1 MISRAIKILS
11 PGFVAILSVTGI
23 SQFAAAQTKIPLVD
37 IRSVDRTIAI
47 ELRYGG
53 PHNITGHALYPPGTL
68 ALVRPEVA
76 KRLAVAQ
83 AYLRSNK
90 YGLKIWDAYRPKSV
104 QVQLWQASSMND
116 FVADPETPNGS
127 LHSWGIA
134 VDATLVDSRKRSVRM
149 PTDFDDF
156 SPAAMWTYQGDDPLI
171 RSHLFILQTAMRK
184 AGFYG
189 MRAEWWHF
197 TVSDWQKY
205 VPDPALTFTAQP
217 PPQKSQHKL

>member
-1 MISRAIKILS
+1 MIFHAIKIFS
-11 PGFVAILSVTGI
+11 PGLIAILSVTGI
-23 SQFAAAQTKIPLVD
+23 PQFAAAQTKVPLVD
-37 IRSVDRTIAI
+37 IRSVDPTIRI

-53 PHNITGHALYPPGTL
+53 PNNFTGHALYPPGTL
-68 ALVRPEVA
+68 AMVRPEVA

-83 AYLRSNK
+83 AYLRSK
-90 YGLKIWDAYRPKSV
+90 KFRLKIWDAYRPKSI
-104 QVQLWQASSMND
+104 QVQLWQASHMND

-127 LHSWGIA
+127 FHSWGIA
-134 VDATLVDSRKRSVRM
+134 VDATLVDSHNRPVKM

-156 SPAAMWTYQGDDPLI
+156 SPNATWTYQGPDPLI

-197 TVSDWQKY
+197 TVRDWQKY
-205 VPDPALTFTAQP
+205 VPDPTLKLTAQP
-217 PPQKSQHKL
+217 PTEKSQHKL

>member
-11 PGFVAILSVTGI
+11 PGFIAILSVMGI
-23 SQFAAAQTKIPLVD
+23 SQFAAAQTEIPLVN
-37 IRSVDRTIAI
+37 IKSVDRTIVV

-83 AYLRSNK
+83 KYLRTKK

-104 QVQLWQASSMND
+104 QVQLWEASRMND
-116 FVADPETPNGS
+116 YVADPGTPNGS
-127 LHSWGIA
+127 LHSRGIA
-134 VDATLVDSRKRSVRM
+134 VDATLVDSHKRPVKM

-156 SPAAMWTYQGDDPLI
+156 TPTAMWTYQGDDPQI
-171 RSHLFILQTAMRK
+171 HAHLVLLQTAMRK

-189 MRAEWWHF
+189 VRSEWWHF
-197 TVSDWQKY
+197 TVSNWQQY
-205 VPDPALTFTAQP
+205 VPDPTLKLTAQP
-217 PPQKSQHKL
+217 PAPKPQRKL

>member
-1 MISRAIKILS
+1 MISRAIKILN
-11 PGFVAILSVTGI
+11 PCLIAILSVTGI
-23 SQFAAAQTKIPLVD
+23 SQFAAAEAKIPLVN
-37 IRSVDRTIAI
+37 IRSVDPTIAI

-83 AYLRSNK
+83 AYLRSK
-90 YGLKIWDAYRPKSV
+90 KFGLKIWDAYRSKSV
-104 QVQLWQASSMND
+104 QVQLWQASHMND

-127 LHSWGIA
+127 FHSWGIA
-134 VDATLVDSRKRSVRM
+134 VDATLVDSRNRPVKM

-156 SPAAMWTYQGDDPLI
+156 SPTAMWTYQGPDPDI
-171 RSHLFILQTAMRK
+171 RSHLFLLQTAMRK

-197 TVSDWQKY
+197 TVRDWQQY
-205 VPDPALTFTAQP
+205 VPDPTLKFTAQP
-217 PPQKSQHKL
+217 PAQKSQPKL

>member
-1 MISRAIKILS
+1 MISHAIKILS
-11 PGFVAILSVTGI
+11 PGLVAVLSMTGI
-23 SQFAAAQTKIPLVD
+23 SQFAAAQTQVPLVD
-37 IRSVDRTIAI
+37 IKSVDPTIKI
-47 ELRYGG
+47 ELRYGS
-53 PHNITGHALYPPGTL
+53 PHNFTGHALYPPGTL

-76 KRLAVAQ
+76 KRLVVAQ
-83 AYLRSNK
+83 AYLRSHK
-90 YGLKIWDAYRPKSV
+90 YKLKIWDAYRPKSV
-104 QVQLWQASSMND
+104 QVQLWQASHMND

-127 LHSWGIA
+127 FHSWGIA
-134 VDATLVDSRKRSVRM
+134 VDATLVDSRNRPVKM

-156 SPAAMWTYQGDDPLI
+156 TPTATWRYQGQDPLI

-205 VPDPALTFTAQP
+205 VPDPALKFTAQP
-217 PPQKSQHKL
+217 PAQKPQRKL